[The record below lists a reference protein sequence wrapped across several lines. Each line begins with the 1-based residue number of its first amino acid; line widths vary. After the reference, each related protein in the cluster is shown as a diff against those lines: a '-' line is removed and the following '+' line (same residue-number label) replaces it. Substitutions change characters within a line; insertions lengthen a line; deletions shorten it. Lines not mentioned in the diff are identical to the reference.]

1 MKVSYSFILYIL
13 LLGFQVPLTLA
24 QTGSLQGKIVAR
36 KTGKP
41 LYKANIALTL
51 ISENQ
56 QIVGAHS
63 AQNGSYE
70 IKNLQPGVFR
80 LTVSYIGY
88 ETFSI
93 AKLILGAAEA
103 KKLNISLTEKI
114 LEMDPIVVSTPK
126 QSIDRR
132 AIEKLQSTAS
142 VTILDS
148 VQIQSVQPMSPADH
162 LLGLSGV
169 DVVKTGIS
177 QSNVAIRGFN
187 DLFSSSYLLLVDN
200 RIGRVPSLRFNA
212 YSFIPTS
219 NEDIERIEIIRGPAS
234 SLYGP
239 NSANGV
245 LHIVTK
251 SPFETKG
258 TTINVGF
265 GERNTVV
272 ADFRNAGRIG
282 NKIAY
287 KITGTLMQGNDFES
301 HDAFEDS
308 VRASLLEAAK
318 FYAERG
324 LPNPI
329 PMTEETDRIGLRDFR
344 VEKLATTAQINYV
357 ANPDLMFVLMGG
369 FNLAS
374 NMELT
379 QIGAAV
385 VDNWRY
391 FYGQGKILYKNLF
404 LQAFVNASDAGGTYF
419 PRDGGSLVDRSKLFS
434 FQIQN
439 TTELGRRQVF
449 TYGMDALLTR
459 PLTEGSVNGSNEDD
473 DNIDEIGIYLQSESD
488 FSEKIKLVLAGRLDR
503 HNRLDNPFFSPKAG
517 LVFTPVPGNRLR
529 FSFSRAFNT
538 PTTENLFL
546 DRLVSPLIPDQL
558 ISFSSFLNFQPFNVR
573 VSGVPKSGFTFKR
586 DTNGGVGGLYMQ
598 PVQLYFPQ
606 NQDFIPADATL
617 LWDKAIEIITQI
629 EGSGLE
635 PMYNNLRSVPTPNLT
650 EVQSVLKA
658 FNPTTGESELVDPSL
673 VTNIRSLAAT
683 KTNSFEFGYK
693 GVWNDRLLINADIYY
708 SRIKDFIGPLL
719 VETPNVF
726 FDRASLEQYLSPF
739 ISAAPA
745 FARMMSV
752 IPLGTVTPQQTRYP
766 GDVLLTYKNFGDID
780 LFGADL
786 EANFLATKHLT
797 LTGTYSFVSKNLFDD
812 VDGVRD
818 IALNAPKNKFSLGVH
833 YRNRN
838 SGIGGGLRFRSVE
851 GFPVNSGIFIGE
863 VDSYG
868 LFDLNAGVDLP
879 GESGIRLALTVQ
891 NLFNNKHREFVGAP
905 EVGRLALFQVKYF
918 PDRYQ

>member
-1 MKVSYSFILYIL
+1 M
-13 LLGFQVPLTLA
+13 PLTLA
-24 QTGSLQGKIVAR
+24 QTGSLQGKIVDG

-56 QIVGAHS
+56 RIVGAHS

-93 AKLILGAAEA
+93 AKLILAAAEA
-103 KKLNISLTEKI
+103 KNLNISLTEKI
-114 LEMDPIVVSTPK
+114 LEMDPIVVSTTK

-132 AIEKLQSTAS
+132 GIEKLESTAS

-272 ADFRNAGRIG
+272 ADFRNAGRISS
-282 NKIAY
+282 KIAY
-287 KITGTLMQGNDFES
+287 KITGSLMQGNDFES

-357 ANPDLMFVLMGG
+357 AKQDLMFVLMGG

-439 TTELGRRQVF
+439 TTELGSRQVF

-459 PLTEGSVNGSNEDD
+459 PLTEGSVNGSNENDD
-473 DNIDEIGIYLQSESD
+473 DIDEIGIYLQSESD

-503 HNRLDNPFFSPKAG
+503 HNRLDNPFFSPRAG
-517 LVFTPVPGNRLR
+517 LVITPVPGNRLR

-617 LWDKAIEIITQI
+617 LWDKAIELITQI

-635 PMYNNLRSVPTPNLT
+635 FMYNNLRSVPNPNLT
-650 EVQSVLKA
+650 EVQSVLKT
-658 FNPTTGESELVDPSL
+658 FNPTTGEPERVDPSS
-673 VTNIRSLAAT
+673 VTDIRSLTAT

-693 GVWNDRLLINADIYY
+693 GVWNDKLLINADIYY

-726 FDRASLEQYLSPF
+726 FDRASLEQYLLQQSALIINTSPF
-739 ISAAPA
+739 ISAAPT
-745 FARMMSV
+745 FARMMSE
-752 IPLGTVTPQQTRYP
+752 IPLGTVTPLQTLYP
-766 GDVLLTYKNFGDID
+766 GDVLLTYKNFGDIN

-786 EANFLATKHLT
+786 EASFLATKHLT
-797 LTGTYSFVSKNLFDD
+797 LAGTYSFVSKNLFDD

-818 IALNAPKNKFSLGVH
+818 VALNAPKNKFSLGFH

-838 SGIGGGLRFRSVE
+838 SGIGGGLRFRSVA

-868 LFDLNAGVDLP
+868 LFDLNAGLDLS

-905 EVGRLALFQVKYF
+905 EIGRLALFQVKYF